1 MEKRI
6 VEINGVK
13 LEVDLTTARVVE
25 SYRVGDNVKVLIK
38 KYGDSFES
46 HPGVI
51 VGFDPFV
58 NRPTIVIA
66 FLETGYNSAEIKFVH
81 LNADTKDCEICPMI
95 EKEFPFDKARVEGMF
110 NRHIGAAEAALAEAK
125 NKKAYFLAEFGS
137 YFKAPEEVA
146 AKS

>member
-13 LEVDLTTARVVE
+13 LEVDLSTARVIE
-25 SYRVGDNVKVLIK
+25 NYRIGDNVKVLIK
-38 KYGDSFES
+38 QYGESFTS
-46 HPGVI
+46 YPGVI

-66 FLETGYNSAEIKFVH
+66 YLDMGYNKGEIKFVH
-81 LNADTKDCEICPMI
+81 LNQDTKDCEICPMI
-95 EKEFPFDKARVEGMF
+95 EKEMPFEKHRVVDMF
-110 NRHIGAAEAALAEAK
+110 DRQIVTAEQALTDIK

-137 YFKAPEEVA
+137 YFKNVEEA
-146 AKS
+146 AIAE